1 MLGDRPFVGGKGETT
16 DAGTRVPF
24 VCEWGDRAAGTE
36 IDDLVDLTDF
46 LPTMM
51 QAARVS
57 MPEDVVCDGRSFLP
71 QLLGDEGDPRDW
83 IYQWHNPLPGHGK
96 TRYRLQEWAQD
107 QRWKL
112 YDDGRLYDLVA
123 DDLEQT
129 PIPERSNEEAD
140 EAREKLESVLDH
152 YKKQQG

>member
-1 MLGDRPFVGGKGETT
+1 MTWRI
-16 DAGTRVPF
+16 
-24 VCEWGDRAAGTE
+24 CEWGDRAAGTE